1 MGASP
6 MTKRRDS
13 EADAATDSEA
23 FRAAMRDVKR
33 LAAAPA
39 RPSAPPRKR
48 RRTPPAAPA
57 PADLDADMPLV
68 AADVGGEELLVHRK
82 PGVREQTLRR
92 LRRGLVPVEDA
103 LDLHGMSQAAARELL
118 AEFLAAATARGL
130 RCVRIVHGK
139 GLRSGSRGAVLK
151 SAVNSWLRRHAE
163 VLAFVSARPIDGG
176 AGAVY
181 ALLRA

>member
-39 RPSAPPRKR
+39 RPIAPPRKR
-48 RRTPPAAPA
+48 RRVPPSAP
-57 PADLDADMPLV
+57 PPDLNAEMPLV

-82 PGVREQTLRR
+82 PGVRDQTLRR
-92 LRRGLVPVEDA
+92 LRRGLVPVEGE

-118 AEFLAAATARGL
+118 AEFLAAGSAQGQ
-130 RCVRIVHGK
+130 RCVRIIHGK

-151 SAVNSWLRRHAE
+151 SAVNAWLRRHSE
-163 VLAFVSARPIDGG
+163 VMAFVSARPIDGG